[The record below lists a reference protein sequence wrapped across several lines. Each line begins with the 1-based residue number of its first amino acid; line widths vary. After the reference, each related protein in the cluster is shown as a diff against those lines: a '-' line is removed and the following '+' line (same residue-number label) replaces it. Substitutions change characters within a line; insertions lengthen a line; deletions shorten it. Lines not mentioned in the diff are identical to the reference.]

1 MTYPGNSAL
10 SPEVRERVVST
21 FRQMVDLYNQGRV
34 DEVAAGCDL
43 IMKMDSMFVPARKLA
58 EKLANPAAAVDVEA
72 LLEGLGG
79 ADTSGGAIEEAKAA
93 YSIRDFQ
100 RAIDICQGILST
112 DPVNPEAQSLA
123 SAAQERIE
131 SEPFVTQF
139 VVQARRDLA
148 AGDLAG
154 AKSAIDKACSLDETH
169 PEVLE
174 VLEAYAAAE
183 SGGAAPSMGFDAG
196 AAFSGGFGVPAETQ
210 APEADFSSAF
220 VVEQPAA
227 SAHSYDATPA
237 SDFGFT
243 FEEEQAAPAP
253 PAAPA
258 PTPVEPSGGFGG
270 QEFDFGSA
278 SVEVSDDDATKIA
291 QYLAEGDSAYAGGD
305 YQKAIDIWSKIFLID
320 VTNDDASR
328 RIEEARQKRLEV
340 DQQVEDFI
348 VAGTLAFEKQDYDEA
363 RRNFEDVLR
372 LDPSHFNANEY
383 LQKINDLESASDLD
397 AFVPPAQ
404 KDEPEPSVADLYDD
418 YEAPAQT
425 MAPEPQAY
433 VAAPAPAVRRIAI
446 PRGVVFGIVGL
457 IAVLAAAAGWYLT
470 RDRIPAY
477 DPAITQAELDR
488 AKMLAEHGEFQEAIN
503 VLSAINPSDPMH
515 NRALELIAEYKKQAA
530 QKANLIDGRPP
541 GEVFQERLERARGFF
556 AQKNYLEAKRA
567 FESAS
572 AIQQLSP
579 EDQAMFQTAVSQAAK
594 LDAASVLFTEGR
606 YADAITTLETLLAED
621 PENLSIRLVMSN
633 AYFNL
638 GRAALERE
646 SLQIAAQ
653 NFEKVLEYNP
663 QDEIA
668 RRSRDFALRYDGQ
681 PKDLLYKIYV
691 KHLQPR

>member
-1 MTYPGNSAL
+1 LTYPGNSAL
-10 SPEVRERVVST
+10 SPEVRERVIST
-21 FRQMVDLYNQGRV
+21 FRQMVDLYNQGRF

-43 IMKMDSMFVPARKLA
+43 ITKMDQMFVPARKLA
-58 EKLANPAAAVDVEA
+58 EKLNNPAASIDVES
-72 LLEGLGG
+72 LLDGLGG
-79 ADTSGGAIEEAKAA
+79 PADGGGMIEEAKAA
-93 YSIRDFQ
+93 YAVRDFQ
-100 RAIDICQGILST
+100 RTIEICQGILAT
-112 DPVNPEAQSLA
+112 DPANPEAQTLA
-123 SAAQERIE
+123 SVSQERIE
-131 SEPFVTQF
+131 SEPFVAQF

-148 AGDLAG
+148 AGNLAG

-174 VLEAYAAAE
+174 LLEAYAAAE
-183 SGGAAPSMGFDAG
+183 AGGGAPAMGFDAG
-196 AAFSGGFGVPAETQ
+196 TAFADAFAAPAG
-210 APEADFSSAF
+210 ADFSSAF
-220 VVEQPAA
+220 VVEQQTGSAPA
-227 SAHSYDATPA
+227 SDATPA

-253 PAAPA
+253 AAPPAPA
-258 PTPVEPSGGFGG
+258 PAESSSGFGG

-278 SVEVSDDDATKIA
+278 SVDVSDDDATKIA
-291 QYLAEGDSAYAGGD
+291 QYLAEGDAAYAGGD
-305 YQKAIDIWSKIFLID
+305 YQRAIDIWSKIFLID

-340 DQQVEDFI
+340 DQQIEDFI

-372 LDPSHFNANEY
+372 LDPSHFNASEY
-383 LQKINDLESASDLD
+383 LQKINDMESVSDLND
-397 AFVPPAQ
+397 FVPPPQAA
-404 KDEPEPSVADLYDD
+404 EPEPSVADLYDD
-418 YEAPAQT
+418 IYDAPAQT
-425 MAPEPQAY
+425 MAPEPQAR
-433 VAAPAPAVRRIAI
+433 VAAAPAARRIAI
-446 PRGVVFGIVGL
+446 PRGVLFGAVGL
-457 IAVLAAAAGWYLT
+457 IVVLAAAAGWYLT

-477 DPAITQAELDR
+477 DPAVTQAEFDR
-488 AKMLAEHGEFQEAIN
+488 AKMLAEHGEFQDAIN
-503 VLSAINPSDPMH
+503 VLSAINPSDPQH

-530 QKANLIDGRPP
+530 QRANLIDGRPP
-541 GEVFQERLERARGFF
+541 GEVYQERLELARGFF
-556 AQKNYLEAKRA
+556 AQRNYLDAKRT

-572 AIQQLSP
+572 AIQQLGP
-579 EDQAMFQTAVSQAAK
+579 EDQEMYRVAVSQAAK

-638 GRAALERE
+638 GRTALERE
-646 SLQIAAQ
+646 NLQVAAQ
-653 NFEKVLEYNP
+653 NFAKVLEYNP

-691 KHLQPR
+691 KHLKPR